1 MGVNVEGHEELPLPH
16 LGVFIHLSIV
26 TCRIHNIYSGK
37 NNVPLVPHSDVN

>member
-26 TCRIHNIYSGK
+26 TCRIHNIYSAK
-37 NNVPLVPHSDVN
+37 NNMPLVPHSDVN